1 VRFPAR
7 SCVIAESTSKA
18 ASKTALATLFGVV
31 IVDLI
36 GFGIVMP
43 ILPFWA
49 REHGVSATGLGAI
62 ASAYAAAQFV
72 CAPLWGRLSDRIG
85 RRPVLLLTIA
95 GTTAALALLAA
106 ANSVAVLFA
115 ARILGGAFAA
125 NFSVAS
131 AYLSDVTPPEQRTG
145 RMALLGAC
153 FAIGFTLGPILGGV
167 LAPYGEH
174 VPLAFAAGLSA
185 LNLAFAFARL
195 PEPTRSGDAAAAEVV
210 APEVVSGPRF
220 AAFGDPVVRAIS
232 LANLAFSLAVTQL
245 ESMFAYLMADA
256 FGYDARGVAFVLVG
270 MALVMGTVQG
280 GMRRIAPRFGEARLV
295 IAGVV
300 LMALAFA
307 AIPHAPSVG
316 VLLAPL
322 VLSAIGRG
330 IAQPSMMG
338 LASLAATPT
347 TRGAVMGTFQSM
359 ASLARVFGPFAA
371 GWLYDQ
377 QRALPFWL
385 AAALVLLALATP
397 WRRIEA
403 RVRATAA

>member
-1 VRFPAR
+1 
-7 SCVIAESTSKA
+7 
-18 ASKTALATLFGVV
+18 V

-49 REHGVSATGLGAI
+49 REHGASATLLGAI
-62 ASAYAAAQFV
+62 GSSYAAAQFI

-106 ANSVAVLFA
+106 ANSIAMLFA

-131 AYLSDVTPPEQRTG
+131 AYLSDVTPPAQRTG

-167 LAPYGEH
+167 LAPYGPH

-185 LNLAFAFARL
+185 LNLVFAWAKL
-195 PEPTRSGDAAAAEVV
+195 AEPPRGSAAAASDVV
-210 APEVVSGPRF
+210 APEALLGFRF
-220 AAFGDPVVRAIS
+220 AALGDPVVRAIA

-245 ESMFAYLMADA
+245 ESMFAYLMADR
-256 FGYDARGVAFVLVG
+256 FSYDARQVAFVLVG
-270 MALVMGTVQG
+270 MAVVMGGVQG

-295 IAGVV
+295 IAGV
-300 LMALAFA
+300 LPMAFAFA
-307 AIPHAPSVG
+307 AIPHAPSVAI
-316 VLLAPL
+316 LLVPL
-322 VLSAIGRG
+322 ALSALGRG

-338 LASLAATPT
+338 LVSLAATPA
-347 TRGAVMGTFQSM
+347 TRGQVMGTFQSM
-359 ASLARVFGPFAA
+359 ASLARVIGPSAA
-371 GWLYDQ
+371 GWLYD
-377 QRALPFWL
+377 RNVAYPFWL
-385 AAALVLLALATP
+385 AAALVLLVLATP
-397 WRRIEA
+397 WRRIE
-403 RVRATAA
+403 RSVRASQPTG